1 MFAIFALVL
10 FAEARRVP
18 RTDHEAAVEPEVV
31 LPEVEDEVEEV
42 KAKEAVRHHV
52 YMPMPM
58 LYRTS
63 AQPPVIQYVPVYHP
77 GAVDPR
83 FITFQGGAHAN
94 LGLVSAGG
102 NVDVD
107 ANQGAFSL
115 GAGAGLGQSYA
126 YYGQPGVQSLSS
138 TSTTT
143 SNTPYLRTIPVPFAA
158 QYPTPTQYP
167 TPKAVVYY

>member
-1 MFAIFALVL
+1 MIALFALVL
-10 FAEARRVP
+10 ATDARRVP

-63 AQPPVIQYVPVYHP
+63 ARPPVIQYVPVYHP
-77 GAVDPR
+77 GHAVDPR

-126 YYGQPGVQSLSS
+126 YYGQPGVQSLP
-138 TSTTT
+138 TTT
-143 SNTPYLRTIPVPFAA
+143 GSNSPYLRTIPVPFGA